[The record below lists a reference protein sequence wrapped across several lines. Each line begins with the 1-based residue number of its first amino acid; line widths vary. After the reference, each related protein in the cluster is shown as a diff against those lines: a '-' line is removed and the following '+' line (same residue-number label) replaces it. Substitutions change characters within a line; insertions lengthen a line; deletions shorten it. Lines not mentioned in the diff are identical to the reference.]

1 MASRKIRG
9 GDQLIK
15 QWLVKWR
22 GRGRENT
29 TWEDETLLRN
39 KFTHRNLEGG
49 SDEIPISGP
58 IVEVP
63 VKKPTLWHVY
73 SRMKKVGPSD
83 D

>member
-1 MASRKIRG
+1 MASRKIQG

-29 TWEDETLLRN
+29 TWEDETPLRN
-39 KFTHRNLEGG
+39 KFTHRNLEDKVVTAEGG

-63 VKKPTLWHVY
+63 EKKAHYMTCLF
-73 SRMKKVGPSD
+73 
-83 D
+83 